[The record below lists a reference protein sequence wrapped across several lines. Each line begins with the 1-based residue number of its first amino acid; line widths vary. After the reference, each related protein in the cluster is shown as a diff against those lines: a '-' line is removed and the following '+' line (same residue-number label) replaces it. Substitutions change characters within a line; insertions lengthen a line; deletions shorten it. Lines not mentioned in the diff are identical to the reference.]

1 MSHFAE
7 WLSTTALSVFLQVH
21 NAWAIPVIQSIHIV
35 GITII
40 MGSVFMV
47 MLRILGWAGTDQT
60 LMQTT
65 RRFGPWFTGA
75 MGLQLIT
82 GILMVIAEPMREL
95 VNFSFWLKMLLVA
108 AGVTLGATFLVK
120 LPQHENEWEKT
131 IINRRSIK
139 SLAILAFVLWICVI
153 LLGRFIAYD
162 HIWGAWSPATK
173 A

>member
-1 MSHFAE
+1 VSHFAE

-21 NAWAIPVIQSIHIV
+21 NAWAVPVIQSIHIV

-75 MGLQLIT
+75 MCLQLVT

-108 AGVTLGATFLVK
+108 VGVT
-120 LPQHENEWEKT
+120 LPQHEEQWEKT
-131 IINRRSIK
+131 LINRRSIK
-139 SLAILAFVLWICVI
+139 SLAVLAFVIWICVI

>member
-7 WLSTTALSVFLQVH
+7 WLSTTALSVFLQIH

-47 MLRILGWAGTDQT
+47 MMRILGLACTDQT

-108 AGVTLGATFLVK
+108 VGVTLGATFLVK
-120 LPQHENEWEKT
+120 LPQHE
-131 IINRRSIK
+131 
-139 SLAILAFVLWICVI
+139 
-153 LLGRFIAYD
+153 GRVGKDDYQPQI
-162 HIWGAWSPATK
+162 H
-173 A
+173 